1 MENLENKIV
10 RNRAAFDNAEPPDG
24 HFGRFG
30 RRLDRLGKSDRH
42 SLPYYLKVAGI
53 LLLVSISSILMYQM
67 AVNRY
72 YERNIYSFG
81 KLSPEYRE
89 VEDYFIHT
97 IKTKYN
103 DLQKLDLQ
111 DKGQK
116 ELFRKEMEEMDR
128 VYRSLSKELKNDPNN
143 ERLINAMIKHYQLK
157 LDILNE
163 MTDQLMKIK
172 NNISNHYQNENKD
185 I

>member
-1 MENLENKIV
+1 MENLENKIL
-10 RNRAAFDNAEPPDG
+10 RNRAAFDNAEPEAG
-24 HFGRFG
+24 HFDRFAN
-30 RRLDRLGKSDRH
+30 RLDQVSQPRRR
-42 SLPYYLKVAGI
+42 SLSYYLKVAGI
-53 LLLVSISSILMYQM
+53 LLLVSFSSILIYQM
-67 AVNRY
+67 ALNRY
-72 YERNIYSFG
+72 FEKNVYSFG

-97 IKTKYN
+97 INTKYN
-103 DLQKLDLQ
+103 DLQKIDLK
-111 DKGQK
+111 DGTQK
-116 ELFRKEMEEMDR
+116 EMIMNEMKEMDK
-128 VYRSLSKELKNDPNN
+128 VYMSLSKELKNDPNN

-172 NNISNHYQNENKD
+172 NSISNNNHNENKG

>member
-1 MENLENKIV
+1 MENLENKILK
-10 RNRAAFDNAEPPDG
+10 NMAAFDNAEPADG
-24 HFGRFG
+24 HFDRFAG
-30 RRLDRLGKSDRH
+30 RLDRLRPSRKY

-53 LLLVSISSILMYQM
+53 LLLVSISSILIYQM

-81 KLSPEYRE
+81 RLSPEYRE

-103 DLQKLDLQ
+103 DLQKLDMQ
-111 DKGQK
+111 DKDQK
-116 ELFRKEMEEMDR
+116 ELFQKELNEMDK

-172 NNISNHYQNENKD
+172 NDISNNNKNENKD